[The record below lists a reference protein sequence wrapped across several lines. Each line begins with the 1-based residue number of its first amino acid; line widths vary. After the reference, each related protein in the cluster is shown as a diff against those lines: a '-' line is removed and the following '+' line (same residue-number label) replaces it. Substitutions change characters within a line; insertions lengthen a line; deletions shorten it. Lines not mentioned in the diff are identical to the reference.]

1 MKQALAA
8 LAGAT
13 VITLTI
19 ATMSIEA
26 QAGAILLVNGAAE
39 STEPGTTAAVTSNF
53 ITLEGNVG
61 NSVVVSDSLPANFAS
76 YAQIWDVRWFSPLT
90 ATETSDYL
98 SFLQGGGGL
107 FVMGENSGFLA
118 RNNSIATLISD
129 AGGGSINPTGNFEG
143 NPYTETVLPPFTG
156 PNPIP
161 GNQIT
166 FAAPGQMLNSG
177 TGQFMTSDPAGGA
190 AGAAFAQGTLADAL
204 TGSLTTVFD
213 VNFMENQFFQ
223 DLSQPFEENLIGFV
237 SSQAPP
243 GTVPEPTSLVLIGT
257 ALAGFGLA
265 RRPRKAA

>member
-1 MKQALAA
+1 MKQGLAV
-8 LAGAT
+8 LAGAA
-13 VITLTI
+13 VINLTI
-19 ATMSIEA
+19 ATLSIEA

-61 NSVVVSDSLPANFAS
+61 NSVVVSDGLPANLPSFA
-76 YAQIWDVRWFSPLT
+76 QVWDVRWFSPLT
-90 ATETSDYL
+90 ATETSNYL

-143 NPYTETVLPPFTG
+143 NYTETVLPPFTG

-177 TGQFMTSDPAGGA
+177 TGQFMTSDPAGGG
-190 AGAAFAQGTLADAL
+190 AGAAFAQGTLANAL

-223 DLSQPFEENLIGFV
+223 ASSQPFEENLIGFV

-265 RRPRKAA
+265 RRRRKAA